1 MNTKDEL
8 FEYLKG
14 AQVGARLTVTGE
26 NMSAIFGVDF
36 NLSAVKAWLNE
47 VGLFGLEVKNDG
59 RGTTAAWVFERGS
72 KG

>member
-8 FEYLKG
+8 FEHLRD

-26 NMSAIFGVDF
+26 NMSAVFGVDV
-36 NLSAVKAWLNE
+36 NLSVVKAWLNE
-47 VGLFGLEVKNDG
+47 IGLIGLEVRDDG
-59 RGTTAAWVFERGS
+59 RGTTMAWVFERGS